1 MLDRHIEVQLVKG
14 VERHHW
20 VQQMGRVE
28 AASADLLRVLE
39 AQQDHLLAVGC
50 TLLNLDCWFGF
61 VLLFCFGRGGLFLVA
76 GEGID
81 LRLGE
86 TFGLFGRE
94 RLVEANLVW
103 VVHLYDERLA
113 DWEPWHVSSLIV
125 LILARVTATDVILN
139 LVLLVGFHSVSCN
152 NV

>member
-1 MLDRHIEVQLVKG
+1 M
-14 VERHHW
+14 
-20 VQQMGRVE
+20 
-28 AASADLLRVLE
+28 
-39 AQQDHLLAVGC
+39 
-50 TLLNLDCWFGF
+50 
-61 VLLFCFGRGGLFLVA
+61 VA

-94 RLVEANLVW
+94 RLVEANLIW

-139 LVLLVGFHSVSCN
+139 LVLLVGFHSVCWN